1 MEKGGNIM
9 KKFLSILAVV
19 SFVGFKRR
27 ILEMNRKK
35 VVVGFVVVV
44 ASLVLSSATWAAL
57 FSNTV
62 AFGDSLSDN
71 GNIYA
76 ATMGASPAPPNYFAG
91 RFSNG
96 PVWVEYL
103 TTFVS
108 DNHLD
113 NYAYGG
119 AETGAGGAVPGLLS
133 QVYGYGVSNP
143 SNLGDTLFTVW
154 AGPNDFFGG
163 GTDYI
168 GSVNNIILALE
179 SLDALGAQHIMVP
192 NMPDLG
198 RTPFL
203 YGNAQASGL
212 SQLFNGSLQANLDDF
227 AAGYAGTLYRLDTFS
242 FLNGIEVGD
251 YGFTNITDSCI
262 GSNAFP
268 DNYALGSEYL
278 FWDDVHPTTMA
289 HMILALEAERIITSQ
304 VPLPASLWL
313 LGSGLIGL
321 VGFRRKYGK

>member
-1 MEKGGNIM
+1 M
-9 KKFLSILAVV
+9 KKFLSILAEV
-19 SFVGFKRR
+19 SFVGFRRR

-35 VVVGFVVVV
+35 VVVGFVVFV
-44 ASLVLSSATWAAL
+44 ASLVFSSAAWAAL

-76 ATMGASPAPPNYFAG
+76 ATMEALPAPPDYFAG

-96 PVWVEYL
+96 PVWVEYF

-119 AETGAGGAVPGLLS
+119 AVTGVGGPIPGLLS
-133 QVYGYGVSNP
+133 QVYGYGLSNP

-154 AGPNDFFGG
+154 AGPNDFLGG
-163 GTDYI
+163 GNDYI
-168 GSVNNIILALE
+168 SSVDNIILALE
-179 SLDALGAQHIMVP
+179 TLDALGAQHIIVP

-198 RTPFL
+198 RTPLL
-203 YGNAQASGL
+203 YGDAQASAL
-212 SQLFNGSLQANLDDF
+212 TQLFNGSLQASLDDF
-227 AAGYAGTLYRLDTFS
+227 AASYAGTLYRLDTFS

-268 DNYALGSEYL
+268 ENYTLGPEYL
-278 FWDDVHPTTMA
+278 FWDDVHPTSKA
-289 HMILALEAERIITSQ
+289 HMILALEAERVITSQ
-304 VPLPASLWL
+304 VPLPACLWL

-321 VGFRRKYGK
+321 VGFRRKFGK